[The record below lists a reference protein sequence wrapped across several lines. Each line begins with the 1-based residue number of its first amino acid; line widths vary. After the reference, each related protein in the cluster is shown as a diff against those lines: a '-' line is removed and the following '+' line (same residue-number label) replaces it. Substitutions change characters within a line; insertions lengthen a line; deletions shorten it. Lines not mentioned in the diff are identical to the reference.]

1 MTQHTEKKILLAMDQ
16 SEYAFEAVKYLSRIS
31 SLRKKRLVLFTVFS
45 PIRDSYW
52 DLEKEPVYAGK
63 LGEISA
69 WEALRKKAL
78 KEHMSK
84 AKQVLLGAGF
94 SDTSVEI
101 KLHQRKEGI
110 ARDILSEAGQGYESL
125 VIGRRGVSRVR
136 GIVLGSVAAKLLQ
149 KNIPIP
155 LLMVGRNARPGKILI
170 ALDGSSSS
178 MKAVDYAG
186 EMFGE
191 AGYDIRL
198 TNVVRDEESNRIAE
212 AEKRIAAVFNEATAR
227 LANSG
232 ISLNQINSQIITGAR
247 SRAEAI
253 IKEADQGGY
262 GTIVVGKRGLSE
274 VRDFFMGSVSYKVVQ
289 LARGRAVLVV
299 S

>member
-1 MTQHTEKKILLAMDQ
+1 MTQYTEKKILLAMDQ

-31 SLRKKRLVLFTVFS
+31 PLRKKRLVLFTVFS

-63 LGEISA
+63 FGEISA

-84 AKQVLLGAGF
+84 AKQVLLSAGF

-149 KNIPIP
+149 KNISIP

-198 TNVVRDEESNRIAE
+198 TNVVRDEESDRIAE
-212 AEKRIAAVFNEATAR
+212 AEKRIAAVFNDATAR
-227 LANSG
+227 LINSG

-274 VRDFFMGSVSYKVVQ
+274 ARDFFMGSVSFKVVQ